1 MLLNKGI
8 KVYKDLLGNELA
20 DGDKVVTVSKNGRA
34 VGGDLTICYFFY
46 NDRGGASLRT
56 NPDNTGYVRGVYT
69 RLSPSK
75 ILKV

>member
-1 MLLNKGI
+1 MFLNKNR

-20 DGDKVVTVSKNGRA
+20 DGDRVVTVSKNGTA

-46 NDRGGASLRT
+46 NDRGGASLRA
-56 NPDNTGYVRGVYT
+56 NSDNTGYVRGAYT
-69 RLSPSK
+69 RLSPNK